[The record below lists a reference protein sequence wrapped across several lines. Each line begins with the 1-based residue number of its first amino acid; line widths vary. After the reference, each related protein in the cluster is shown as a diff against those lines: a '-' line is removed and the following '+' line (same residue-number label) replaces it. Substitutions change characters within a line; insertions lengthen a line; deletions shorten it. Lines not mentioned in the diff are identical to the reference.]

1 MKQMFLQLE
10 RGEGL
15 RARDVIGVFD
25 FDAAT
30 VSAETREAL
39 KQAQSEMKLTNLASD
54 LPRSI
59 VLADEPY
66 GTRVYTSGLSTETIV
81 KRS

>member
-1 MKQMFLQLE
+1 MKQIFLQLE

-25 FDAAT
+25 FDGAT
-30 VSAETREAL
+30 VSADTRNTL

-66 GTRVYTSGLSTETIV
+66 GTRVYTSGLSVETIV

>member
-1 MKQMFLQLE
+1 MKRFYLSLE
-10 RGEGL
+10 RGEGI

-30 VSAETREAL
+30 RSVETRETL
-39 KQAQSEMKLTNLASD
+39 KKAQDEMKLTNLASD

-59 VLADEPY
+59 VVVEEAY
-66 GTRVYTSGLSTETIV
+66 GARLYISGLSSETIT
-81 KRS
+81 KRA